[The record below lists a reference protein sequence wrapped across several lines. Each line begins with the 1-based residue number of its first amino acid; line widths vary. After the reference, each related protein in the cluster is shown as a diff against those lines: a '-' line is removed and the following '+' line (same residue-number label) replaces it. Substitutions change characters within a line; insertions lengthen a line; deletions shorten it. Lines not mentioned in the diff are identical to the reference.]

1 MYRES
6 TIHSTFHPTG
16 RVGSSYFPSFR
27 KHAVLSQFRPARSR
41 GSQPFVSKSC
51 ACLLREPAVIVSKET
66 HCFRVVSNLDNTTKD
81 TLEKEIANDD
91 IVVSNINI
99 KATPKIVFVQ
109 DKLVAAYNFHANDL
123 DEHVNAVDDEINEVK
138 AAKLVKS
145 CSLLLEHQEHPR

>member
-1 MYRES
+1 M
-6 TIHSTFHPTG
+6 F
-16 RVGSSYFPSFR
+16 
-27 KHAVLSQFRPARSR
+27 
-41 GSQPFVSKSC
+41 
-51 ACLLREPAVIVSKET
+51 
-66 HCFRVVSNLDNTTKD
+66 NLDNTTKD

-145 CSLLLEHQEHPR
+145 CSLLLEHQSVLNIKNRSIVQLRQCFLSNL